1 MSDGFDTMGG
11 QGGQKKDQTAWHY
24 GRNAEPLPELHVFSR
39 LSELDAAYA
48 AELARRRAR
57 QETLEREIVELA
69 KQLAAPQFRLSCM
82 LLQSVGKSDRRK
94 EHFLQHLI
102 AAYIG

>member
-1 MSDGFDTMGG
+1 MSDGFDDANG

-57 QETLEREIVELA
+57 QETLEREIDELA
-69 KQLAAPQFRLSCM
+69 KRLVAPLEGAVEEVPEKKGFF
-82 LLQSVGKSDRRK
+82 GRRAK
-94 EHFLQHLI
+94 
-102 AAYIG
+102 A

>member
-1 MSDGFDTMGG
+1 MSDGFDNANG

-57 QETLEREIVELA
+57 QETLEREIGELA
-69 KQLAAPQFRLSCM
+69 KRLAAPLEGALEEAPKKRSFF
-82 LLQSVGKSDRRK
+82 GRRSRS
-94 EHFLQHLI
+94 
-102 AAYIG
+102 

>member
-1 MSDGFDTMGG
+1 MSNGFETNGG
-11 QGGQKKDQTAWHY
+11 QGGAQADKGQTAWSY

-57 QETLEREIVELA
+57 QETLEREIAELA
-69 KQLAAPQFRLSCM
+69 KRLAAPLDGVSEEAQKKKGFFS
-82 LLQSVGKSDRRK
+82 RRAK
-94 EHFLQHLI
+94 
-102 AAYIG
+102 A

>member
-1 MSDGFDTMGG
+1 MSDGFDTTGG

-57 QETLEREIVELA
+57 QETLEREVVELA
-69 KQLAAPQFRLSCM
+69 KQLAAPLEGAVSEEPKKRGFF
-82 LLQSVGKSDRRK
+82 GRRTK
-94 EHFLQHLI
+94 
-102 AAYIG
+102 A